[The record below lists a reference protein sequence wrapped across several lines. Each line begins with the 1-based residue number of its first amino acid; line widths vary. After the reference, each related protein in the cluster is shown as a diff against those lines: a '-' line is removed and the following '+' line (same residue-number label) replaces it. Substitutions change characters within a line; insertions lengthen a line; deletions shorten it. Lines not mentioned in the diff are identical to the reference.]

1 MGGDDPIAAA
11 ARLLARELVV
21 AVKGVGGYQLACDA
35 TSETA
40 VALLRERKRRNAK
53 PFAVMVADSAA
64 AETVADL
71 DATERELLASP
82 QRPIVLVRRRPM
94 SGLADAVAPGNP
106 LVGLFLPSTP
116 LHELLLEAAGR
127 PLVMTSGNLAD
138 EPMAIDDAA
147 ARRRLLPG
155 VADAML
161 HHDREIA
168 NRADDSIAR
177 VIDGAPVLLRRGRGH
192 VPASFTLVHPAPQ
205 PLLACGGHLKNS
217 FALAGG
223 ASLWPGPHV
232 GDLETF
238 EAENDYERMVERFSA
253 FTDVRPEVF
262 VHDLHPS
269 YFTTAWAERRRTAT
283 RIGVQHH
290 HAHLASTLVEHGVS
304 SPVLG
309 LAWDG
314 TGFGTDGTAWG
325 GEVLLGDLVS
335 FRRMATLRPMPL
347 AGGEQAI
354 REVWRIALAVLDD
367 AFGEGREGD
376 PPIEALPL
384 FAAVDPAAVA
394 LVRRMNARDISCPRA
409 RGVGRAFD
417 AAAAIVLAA
426 TESRFEGDAANRLAF
441 IADPAEEGAYE
452 FALTPDD
459 AGGPAEID
467 LRPAW
472 RALALETLARVP
484 AHTVAARFQNTLTA
498 CAVAA
503 VQRAEAEVG
512 RLPVALTGGC
522 FQNPALV
529 AGIRRAIGAN
539 RKVLVHGAVPPN
551 DGGLAVGQAAVGAAV
566 LAGVASALGDSAE
579 RPTVREGD

>member
-1 MGGDDPIAAA
+1 
-11 ARLLARELVV
+11 
-21 AVKGVGGYQLACDA
+21 
-35 TSETA
+35 
-40 VALLRERKRRNAK
+40 
-53 PFAVMVADSAA
+53 
-64 AETVADL
+64 
-71 DATERELLASP
+71 
-82 QRPIVLVRRRPM
+82 
-94 SGLADAVAPGNP
+94 
-106 LVGLFLPSTP
+106 
-116 LHELLLEAAGR
+116 
-127 PLVMTSGNLAD
+127 
-138 EPMAIDDAA
+138 
-147 ARRRLLPG
+147 
-155 VADAML
+155 
-161 HHDREIA
+161 
-168 NRADDSIAR
+168 
-177 VIDGAPVLLRRGRGH
+177 VLLRRGRGH
-192 VPASFTLVHPAPQ
+192 VPASFTLAHPTPR

-217 FALAGG
+217 FALAEG

-253 FTDVRPEVF
+253 FTDVRPEAF

-269 YFTTAWAERRRTAT
+269 YFTTAWAERRRAAT

-290 HAHLASTLVEHGVS
+290 HAHLAATLVEHGIS

-325 GEVLLGDLVS
+325 GELLLADLVS
-335 FRRMATLRPMPL
+335 FRRMATLRPIAL
-347 AGGEQAI
+347 AGGDLAI

-367 AFGEGREGD
+367 AFGEGDQGAA
-376 PPIEALPL
+376 PIEALPL

-394 LVRRMNARDISCPRA
+394 LVRRMTARCISCPRA

-426 TESRFEGDAANRLAF
+426 TASRFEGDAANRLAF
-441 IADPAEEGAYE
+441 IADPAEERSYD
-452 FALTPDD
+452 FALTPDA

-472 RALALETLARVP
+472 RALALETLAGTP

-503 VQRAEAEVG
+503 VEHAEAEVG
-512 RLPVALTGGC
+512 RLPVALSGGC

-529 AGIRRAIGAN
+529 GGIRSALGPGRN
-539 RKVLVHGAVPPN
+539 VLLHGAVPPN

-566 LAGVASALGDSAE
+566 LAGAAGRLGADAE
-579 RPTVREGD
+579 RPTVREGN